1 MKRRIVFALTIVIAV
16 GCGALMLR
24 ADPPA
29 TRIVESAKV
38 LMTEKLASSQNV
50 LAGLLRED
58 FTLIA
63 KGAREMKRI
72 SEAAEWPRAR
82 DTIYEHYSAEFRR
95 QCAKL
100 EDLARKRNHEGA
112 SYTYLH
118 MTTLCIHCH
127 DYVRDSLRVAG
138 PGVRQDVQLIPSHWP
153 EQNLGKQR

>member
-1 MKRRIVFALTIVIAV
+1 MKRELTLVLTTIMTV
-16 GCGALMLR
+16 GFGAMWLR

-29 TRIVESAKV
+29 TQIVQTQKV
-38 LMTEKLASSQNV
+38 LMGAKLKSSQNV

-82 DTIYEHYSAEFRR
+82 DSVYEHYSAEFRR
-95 QCAKL
+95 QCSKL
-100 EDLARKRNHEGA
+100 EELAKTRNHEGA
-112 SYTYLH
+112 SFTYLH
-118 MTTLCIHCH
+118 MTTVCINCH
-127 DYVRDSLRVAG
+127 DYVRDSLRIAG
-138 PGVRQDVQLIPSHWP
+138 PGHRKDVQLIPSHWP